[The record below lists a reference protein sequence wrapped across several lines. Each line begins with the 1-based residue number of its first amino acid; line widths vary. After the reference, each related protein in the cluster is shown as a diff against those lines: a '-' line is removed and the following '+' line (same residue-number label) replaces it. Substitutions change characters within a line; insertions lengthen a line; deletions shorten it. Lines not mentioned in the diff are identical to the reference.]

1 MHHVMLRISDI
12 MAAVFPFQN
21 LPTLCYTMLS
31 AALRSWK
38 LLKLPKKLFDSD
50 FIAFIIYIIF
60 NTIFIN
66 TNNGLLLQ
74 KYIKN

>member
-1 MHHVMLRISDI
+1 MHHVMLRISGI
-12 MAAVFPFQN
+12 MAAVFLFQN
-21 LPTLCYTMLS
+21 LPTLCYTMQS

-50 FIAFIIYIIF
+50 FIAFIIYIILISF
-60 NTIFIN
+60 KN
-66 TNNGLLLQ
+66 TNDGLPLQ